1 MVTGGDSG
9 ISLTFASRL
18 LELGCNVVVADIA
31 FEAGSSS
38 DRHTLDEDYPPKL
51 TFVQTDV
58 TDRVQLDA
66 AFAVAVETYGSI
78 DIVCPAA
85 GISLPVSIFLGL

>member
-1 MVTGGDSG
+1 M
-9 ISLTFASRL
+9 

-38 DRHTLDEDYPPKL
+38 NRHTLDEDYPPKL

-58 TDRVQLDA
+58 TDWDQLEA
-66 AFAVAVETYGSI
+66 AYSVAIDTYGSI

-85 GISLPVSIFLGL
+85 GISLPVSVFLK